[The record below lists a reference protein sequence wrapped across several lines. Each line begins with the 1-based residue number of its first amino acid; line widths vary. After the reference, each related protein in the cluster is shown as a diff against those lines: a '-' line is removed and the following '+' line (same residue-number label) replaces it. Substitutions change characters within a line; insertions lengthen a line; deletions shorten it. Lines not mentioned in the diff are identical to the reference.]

1 MRDFAFTR
9 RPRRRASQQRANS
22 PTAAI
27 GSYLKD
33 ERLDHGLRLR
43 DVSAQTGIPIGRLSL
58 LERGFTRFR
67 SEEVNAIVAALRAHQ
82 KQVTA

>member
-9 RPRRRASQQRANS
+9 RPRRRVSQQRADA

-27 GSYLKD
+27 GTYLKD
-33 ERLDHGLRLR
+33 ERLRQDLRLR
-43 DVSAQTGIPIGRLSL
+43 DVSAQTGITIGRLSL

-67 SEEVNAIVAALRAHQ
+67 TQEVTAMVAALR
-82 KQVTA
+82 K